1 MQLKLPRPS
10 RLFAAHPRSRAD
22 EHAGP
27 DDPWAGE
34 DAQWE
39 AERGPPEPRAEF
51 LRFFRGIALAA
62 VVGAALWAALVLLL
76 VRLF

>member
-51 LRFFRGIALAA
+51 LRFFWG
-62 VVGAALWAALVLLL
+62 VGLAALVGLAFWVALVLVLL
-76 VRLF
+76 RLL